1 MKWPCCSFYF
11 AQIIEAMR
19 GKNIPTFLLHG
30 HQVGGSLSR
39 DDLGV
44 RVETGL
50 RTVRG
55 ELAVG
60 GEGGHL
66 Y

>member
-1 MKWPCCSFYF
+1 M
-11 AQIIEAMR
+11 AMLFFFCTDR
-19 GKNIPTFLLHG
+19 PLRLGREKNIPTFLLHG

-50 RTVRG
+50 RIVRG

-60 GEGGHL
+60 GEH
-66 Y
+66 